1 MRDGLHL
8 KFSEFI
14 NLSEFPA
21 RRLNLSRHGLRFVNL
36 PQKRRNKHLM
46 ELL

>member
-14 NLSEFPA
+14 NLSEFPRTA
-21 RRLNLSRHGLRFVNL
+21 VKFVATRFAFR
-36 PQKRRNKHLM
+36 KFTAKAAK
-46 ELL
+46 

>member
-14 NLSEFPA
+14 NLSEFPCAAIKFIAA
-21 RRLNLSRHGLRFVNL
+21 RFAFRKFTAKAV
-36 PQKRRNKHLM
+36 K
-46 ELL
+46 

>member
-14 NLSEFPA
+14 NLSEFPRA
-21 RRLNLSRHGLRFVNL
+21 AANFVATRLRFVNL
-36 PQKRRNKHLM
+36 PQKR
-46 ELL
+46 

>member
-14 NLSEFPA
+14 NLSDFPRA
-21 RRLNLSRHGLRFVNL
+21 AAKFVATRFAFR
-36 PQKRRNKHLM
+36 KFTAKAAK
-46 ELL
+46 

>member
-14 NLSEFPA
+14 NLSEFPCA
-21 RRLNLSRHGLRFVNL
+21 AAKFVATRFAFRKFTAKVA
-36 PQKRRNKHLM
+36 K
-46 ELL
+46 

>member
-14 NLSEFPA
+14 NLSEFPCA
-21 RRLNLSRHGLRFVNL
+21 AIKFIAERFAFRKFTAKAV
-36 PQKRRNKHLM
+36 K
-46 ELL
+46 

>member
-14 NLSEFPA
+14 NLSEFPCA
-21 RRLNLSRHGLRFVNL
+21 AAKFVAT
-36 PQKRRNKHLM
+36 QFAFRKFTAKAVK
-46 ELL
+46 